1 MHDHA
6 DKQALYTA
14 ALEFYEEAL
23 TLHRQTGNVGRES
36 ESLLNLGLVQLKLG
50 DLASAETS
58 LQESLDIQERIG
70 SRKIKADTLAGL
82 ARVEQE
88 KNNLDKVSI
97 LMP

>member
-1 MHDHA
+1 
-6 DKQALYTA
+6 
-14 ALEFYEEAL
+14 
-23 TLHRQTGNVGRES
+23 
-36 ESLLNLGLVQLKLG
+36 VQLKLG